1 MKPLILS
8 KVGTFCF
15 LLITFMLTLGINTRS
30 IASEGDLSFPFNS
43 DSGKYWQYV
52 SDRVMG
58 GVSDGQV
65 NLEQDGEI
73 YYARL
78 TGNVST
84 RNNGGFIQLR
94 SGISF
99 ANSEKDGKNLQGVR
113 LNVRGNGE
121 TYEIHITTN
130 DRTYRGDYYSATFK
144 ANSDWKMIDLP
155 FNTFERKRSN
165 NTKLDAQNITRLGI
179 VAYGREYV
187 ADISV
192 SKIEFY
198 Y

>member
-1 MKPLILS
+1 MPLNFSKLS
-8 KVGTFCF
+8 CF
-15 LLITFMLTLGINTRS
+15 LSLFIMIIFSSKS
-30 IASEGDLSFPFNS
+30 IAAEDLSFPFNA

-65 NLEQDGEI
+65 TLEQDGEI

-121 TYEIHITTN
+121 TYDIHIITN
-130 DRTYRGDYYSATFK
+130 DRAYYGDYYSATFK
-144 ANSDWKMIDLP
+144 ADSDWKMIDLP
-155 FNTFERKRSN
+155 FNKFERTRY
-165 NTKLDAQNITRLGI
+165 NTSKLDAKNIRSLSIT
-179 VAYGREYV
+179 AYGRDFTSDV
-187 ADISV
+187 SV
-192 SKIEFY
+192 STIEFY

>member
-65 NLEQDGEI
+65 NLEQDGEM

-84 RNNGGFIQLR
+84 RNYGGVIQLR
-94 SGISF
+94 TGISF

-144 ANSDWKMIDLP
+144 ADFDWKMIDLP
-155 FNTFERKRSN
+155 FNKFKRKRSN

-192 SKIEFY
+192 STIEFY

>member
-1 MKPLILS
+1 MFKNSFKISKISYFLSLIVMITINS
-8 KVGTFCF
+8 KA
-15 LLITFMLTLGINTRS
+15 
-30 IASEGDLSFPFNS
+30 IAVEDLSYPFNT
-43 DSGKYWQYV
+43 DSGRYWQYI
-52 SDRVMG
+52 SDQVMG
-58 GVSDGQV
+58 GVSVGKV
-65 NLEQDGEI
+65 TLEQDGEM

-144 ANSDWKMIDLP
+144 ADFDWKMIDLP
-155 FNTFERKRSN
+155 FNKFKRKRSN

-192 SKIEFY
+192 STIEFY

>member
-121 TYEIHITTN
+121 NYEIHITTN

-144 ANSDWKMIDLP
+144 ADFDWKMIDLS
-155 FNTFERKRSN
+155 FNKFKRKRSN

-192 SKIEFY
+192 STIEFY

>member
-1 MKPLILS
+1 MFFKSSKIAKVNYFLSLLVMIILS
-8 KVGTFCF
+8 SKA
-15 LLITFMLTLGINTRS
+15 IANEEDLT
-30 IASEGDLSFPFNS
+30 FPFTA

-65 NLEQDGEI
+65 TLEQDGEM

-84 RNNGGFIQLR
+84 KNNGGFIQLR
-94 SGISF
+94 SGVSF
-99 ANSEKDGKNLQGVR
+99 SNSEKDGKNLRGVR

-121 TYEIHITTN
+121 TYYIHIRTN
-130 DRTYRGDYYSATFK
+130 ESWSPSDYYSTTFI
-144 ANSDWKMIDLP
+144 ADSEWKMIDLP
-155 FNTFERKRSN
+155 FNIFERRWSN
-165 NTKLDAQNITRLGI
+165 DSSLDAKKIRSFGI
-179 VAYGREYV
+179 VAYGRDYISDV
-187 ADISV
+187 SV
-192 SKIEFY
+192 STIEFY